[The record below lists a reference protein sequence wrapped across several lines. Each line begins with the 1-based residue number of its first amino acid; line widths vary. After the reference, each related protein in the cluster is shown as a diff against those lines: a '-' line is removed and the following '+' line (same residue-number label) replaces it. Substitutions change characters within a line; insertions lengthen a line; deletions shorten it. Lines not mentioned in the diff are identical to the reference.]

1 VSSKHGDVP
10 GLYFTPAAMS
20 KAAGGVY
27 RLPLFHYRN
36 SGRWYKLLSRRWA
49 AADLSARKLRV
60 ENIERT
66 QFVVLTGH
74 TDEQPLPDL
83 IRRLRVQRKSGRLQV
98 EYADG
103 PGSFFFEDGQMV
115 DARLGELRGVEAL
128 YAALALEGGSF
139 NFNPLVRPPERNID
153 RQGQQFIR
161 DLVEAPR
168 REGLAEIPAIGGRPG
183 AQGGHAPLPERAPL
197 QLGPGAE
204 ELLAPLEDRLSAVEG
219 AISNSARRFS
229 RERLAYAVV
238 IGFLVGLS
246 VVTTLHVL
254 YGPFFRG
261 RAEAAAD
268 KAAAVAPAPAAAE
281 QRPAR
286 PAPNANVSAEAS
298 AAEPAPPV
306 PSAAAVVGSRRFDGV
321 PAPRR
326 EYVVEVLVEVK
337 GGRVTDARVWNPRPG
352 AAPYEAVALRM
363 ARERSYPAGFSGGER
378 LKIRVKP

>member
-1 VSSKHGDVP
+1 
-10 GLYFTPAAMS
+10 M
-20 KAAGGVY
+20 
-27 RLPLFHYRN
+27 
-36 SGRWYKLLSRRWA
+36 
-49 AADLSARKLRV
+49 

-74 TDEQPLPDL
+74 TREQPLPDL
-83 IRRLRVQRKSGRLQV
+83 IRRLRVQRKTGRLQV

-103 PGSFFFEDGQMV
+103 PGAFFFEDGQMV

-168 REGLAEIPAIGGRPG
+168 HEGLAEIRVAGGVPS
-183 AQGGHAPLPERAPL
+183 AQRGDATLPEKTPL

-204 ELLAPLEDRLSAVEG
+204 EILAPLQHRLLAVEG
-219 AISNSARRFS
+219 AIATTARRFS
-229 RERLAYAVV
+229 HERLVYAVV

-246 VVTTLHVL
+246 LVTTLHVL
-254 YGPFFRG
+254 YGPFFG
-261 RAEAAAD
+261 
-268 KAAAVAPAPAAAE
+268 
-281 QRPAR
+281 QR
-286 PAPNANVSAEAS
+286 
-298 AAEPAPPV
+298 AEPAPAPEVKEQAKAVEAPPAQNANTNTNAEAPTAEAAPPV
-306 PSAAAVVGSRRFDGV
+306 PTAAAVVGSRRFDGL

-337 GGRVTDARVWNPRPG
+337 DGRVTDARVTNPRPG
-352 AAPYEAVALRM
+352 AAPFEAVALKM
-363 ARERSYPAGFSGGER
+363 ARDRTYPESFTGGER
-378 LKIRVKP
+378 VKIRVKP

>member
-1 VSSKHGDVP
+1 
-10 GLYFTPAAMS
+10 
-20 KAAGGVY
+20 
-27 RLPLFHYRN
+27 
-36 SGRWYKLLSRRWA
+36 
-49 AADLSARKLRV
+49 V

-103 PGSFFFEDGQMV
+103 PAAFFFEDGQMV

-168 REGLAEIPAIGGRPG
+168 REGLAEIRVAGGTQG
-183 AQGGHAPLPERAPL
+183 AHAPLPERAPL

-204 ELLAPLEDRLSAVEG
+204 ELLAPLEGRLLAVEG
-219 AISNSARRFS
+219 AIAHTARRFS

-246 VVTTLHVL
+246 LVTTLHLL
-254 YGPFFRG
+254 YGPFFG
-261 RAEAAAD
+261 QRAD
-268 KAAAVAPAPAAAE
+268 STSD
-281 QRPAR
+281 R
-286 PAPNANVSAEAS
+286 PAPNVEAPAVKEQTTATAQPAPTQDANSNSE
-298 AAEPAPPV
+298 AAEPVPPV
-306 PSAAAVVGSRRFDGV
+306 PSAASVVGSRRFDGV
-321 PAPRR
+321 LAPRR

-337 GGRVTDARVWNPRPG
+337 DGRVTDARVWNPRPG

-363 ARERSYPAGFSGGER
+363 ARERSYPENFTGGER
-378 LKIRVKP
+378 VKIRVKP

>member
-1 VSSKHGDVP
+1 
-10 GLYFTPAAMS
+10 
-20 KAAGGVY
+20 
-27 RLPLFHYRN
+27 
-36 SGRWYKLLSRRWA
+36 
-49 AADLSARKLRV
+49 V

-128 YAALALEGGSF
+128 YAALALDGGSF

-168 REGLAEIPAIGGRPG
+168 REGLGEIRVPGAVPG
-183 AQGGHAPLPERAPL
+183 AQGAHATLPERAPL

-204 ELLAPLEDRLSAVEG
+204 ELLAPLEGRLLAVEG
-219 AISNSARRFS
+219 AIEHTARRFS
-229 RERLAYAVV
+229 RERLVYAIL

-246 VVTTLHVL
+246 LVTTLHVL
-254 YGPFFRG
+254 YGPFFG
-261 RAEAAAD
+261 QRAD
-268 KAAAVAPAPAAAE
+268 SAPDRPAPNVEAPAAAE
-281 QRPAR
+281 APPAR
-286 PAPNANVSAEAS
+286 NANAAAAPPEA
-298 AAEPAPPV
+298 PPPV
-306 PSAAAVVGSRRFDGV
+306 PSAAAVVGSRRFDGL

-363 ARERSYPAGFSGGER
+363 ARERTYPETFTGGER
-378 LKIRVKP
+378 VKIRVRP

>member
-1 VSSKHGDVP
+1 
-10 GLYFTPAAMS
+10 M
-20 KAAGGVY
+20 
-27 RLPLFHYRN
+27 
-36 SGRWYKLLSRRWA
+36 
-49 AADLSARKLRV
+49 

-74 TDEQPLPDL
+74 THDQPLPEL

-103 PGSFFFEDGQMV
+103 PGSFFFEEGQMV

-168 REGLAEIPAIGGRPG
+168 REGLAEVRAAGGAPTV
-183 AQGGHAPLPERAPL
+183 QGGHDALPERAPL
-197 QLGPGAE
+197 LLGPGAE
-204 ELLAPLEDRLSAVEG
+204 ELLAPLEGRLLAVEG
-219 AISNSARRFS
+219 AIANTARRFS
-229 RERLAYAVV
+229 RERLVYAVV

-246 VVTTLHVL
+246 LVTTLHVL
-254 YGPFFRG
+254 YGPFFGR
-261 RAEAAAD
+261 RAE
-268 KAAAVAPAPAAAE
+268 PAAAAPAVKE
-281 QRPAR
+281 QAAAAAEVQPT
-286 PAPNANVSAEAS
+286 PTPNTNAE

-306 PSAAAVVGSRRFDGV
+306 PASAAVVGSRRFDGA

-337 GGRVTDARVWNPRPG
+337 GGRVTEARVWNPRPG

-363 ARERSYPAGFSGGER
+363 ARERTYPDTFTGGER
-378 LKIRVKP
+378 VKIRVKP

>member
-1 VSSKHGDVP
+1 
-10 GLYFTPAAMS
+10 M
-20 KAAGGVY
+20 
-27 RLPLFHYRN
+27 
-36 SGRWYKLLSRRWA
+36 
-49 AADLSARKLRV
+49 

-168 REGLAEIPAIGGRPG
+168 REGLAEIRMVGGAPT
-183 AQGGHAPLPERAPL
+183 AQGGPATLPERAPL

-204 ELLAPLEDRLSAVEG
+204 ELLAPLQDRLSAVEVV
-219 AISNSARRFS
+219 IESTARRFS
-229 RERLAYAVV
+229 RERLVYGVV

-246 VVTTLHVL
+246 LVTTLHVL
-254 YGPFFRG
+254 YGPFFGQRP
-261 RAEAAAD
+261 EPVAD
-268 KAAAVAPAPAAAE
+268 RPAVREQPPAAVAPAPA
-281 QRPAR
+281 Q
-286 PAPNANVSAEAS
+286 NTNAEAPKQ
-298 AAEPAPPV
+298 EEAPPV
-306 PSAAAVVGSRRFDGV
+306 TPVPAAAAVVGSRRFDGA

-337 GGRVTDARVWNPRPG
+337 DGRVTDARVSNPRPG
-352 AAPYEAVALRM
+352 AGPYESVALKM
-363 ARERSYPAGFSGGER
+363 ARDRTYPETFTGGER
-378 LKIRVKP
+378 VKIRVKP

>member
-1 VSSKHGDVP
+1 
-10 GLYFTPAAMS
+10 
-20 KAAGGVY
+20 
-27 RLPLFHYRN
+27 
-36 SGRWYKLLSRRWA
+36 
-49 AADLSARKLRV
+49 V

-128 YAALALEGGSF
+128 YAALALAGGSF

-168 REGLAEIPAIGGRPG
+168 RDGLSEIRVTGG
-183 AQGGHAPLPERAPL
+183 AQGGGGHATLPERAPL

-204 ELLAPLEDRLSAVEG
+204 ELLAPLEGRLLAVEG
-219 AISNSARRFS
+219 AIVSTARRFS
-229 RERLAYAVV
+229 RERLAYAVA

-246 VVTTLHVL
+246 LVTTLHVL
-254 YGPFFRG
+254 YGPFFGPRADSAIDKPAPSVEAPPA
-261 RAEAAAD
+261 REQTVAAEAPP
-268 KAAAVAPAPAAAE
+268 VPA
-281 QRPAR
+281 QN
-286 PAPNANVSAEAS
+286 PNANPEAT
-298 AAEPAPPV
+298 EPAPPV

-326 EYVVEVLVEVK
+326 EYLVEVLVEVK

-352 AAPYEAVALRM
+352 AAAYESVALRM
-363 ARERSYPAGFSGGER
+363 ARERSYPADFTGGER
-378 LKIRVKP
+378 VKIRVKP

>member
-1 VSSKHGDVP
+1 
-10 GLYFTPAAMS
+10 M
-20 KAAGGVY
+20 
-27 RLPLFHYRN
+27 
-36 SGRWYKLLSRRWA
+36 
-49 AADLSARKLRV
+49 

-168 REGLAEIPAIGGRPG
+168 REGLAEIRVAGGAPG
-183 AQGGHAPLPERAPL
+183 AQAIQGGGHAPLPERAPL

-204 ELLAPLEDRLSAVEG
+204 ELLAPLEGRLLAVEG
-219 AISNSARRFS
+219 AIAHTARRFS
-229 RERLAYAVV
+229 RERLVYAVL

-246 VVTTLHVL
+246 LVTTLHVL
-254 YGPFFRG
+254 YGPFFG
-261 RAEAAAD
+261 QRAE
-268 KAAAVAPAPAAAE
+268 PAAE
-281 QRPAR
+281 R
-286 PAPNANVSAEAS
+286 PAPNDAAPVVKEQTAARPAQNTNSNTNVEATG
-298 AAEPAPPV
+298 PAPPV

-337 GGRVTDARVWNPRPG
+337 EGRVTDARVWNPRPG

-363 ARERSYPAGFSGGER
+363 ARERSYPGNFTGGER
-378 LKIRVKP
+378 VKIRVKP

>member
-1 VSSKHGDVP
+1 M
-10 GLYFTPAAMS
+10 MS
-20 KAAGGVY
+20 KAVG
-27 RLPLFHYRN
+27 RLLFHYRK
-36 SGRWYKLLSRRWA
+36 SGRWYKLLSRRLT
-49 AADLSARKLRV
+49 AADLSVRNLRV

-168 REGLAEIPAIGGRPG
+168 REGLAEIRAAGGAPST
-183 AQGGHAPLPERAPL
+183 QSGHATLPERAPL

-204 ELLAPLEDRLSAVEG
+204 ELLAPLEGRLLAVEG
-219 AISNSARRFS
+219 AIAHTARRFS

-246 VVTTLHVL
+246 MVTTLHVL
-254 YGPFFRG
+254 YGPFFG
-261 RAEAAAD
+261 QRAESSAAE
-268 KAAAVAPAPAAAE
+268 APAVKEPTTVQPAPVNA
-281 QRPAR
+281 
-286 PAPNANVSAEAS
+286 PAPNANQNTNVEAPT
-298 AAEPAPPV
+298 AEPAPPV

-337 GGRVTDARVWNPRPG
+337 EGRVTDARVWNPRPG

-363 ARERSYPAGFSGGER
+363 ARERSYPENFTGGER
-378 LKIRVKP
+378 VKIRVKP

>member
-1 VSSKHGDVP
+1 
-10 GLYFTPAAMS
+10 
-20 KAAGGVY
+20 
-27 RLPLFHYRN
+27 
-36 SGRWYKLLSRRWA
+36 
-49 AADLSARKLRV
+49 V

-83 IRRLRVQRKSGRLQV
+83 IRRLRVQRKTGRLQV

-168 REGLAEIPAIGGRPG
+168 REGLAEIRVAGGGPSAQATHAI
-183 AQGGHAPLPERAPL
+183 LPERAPL

-204 ELLAPLEDRLSAVEG
+204 ELLAPLEVRLMAVEG
-219 AISNSARRFS
+219 AIAHTARRFS
-229 RERLAYAVV
+229 RERLVYAVV

-246 VVTTLHVL
+246 LVTTLHLL
-254 YGPFFRG
+254 YGPFFG
-261 RAEAAAD
+261 QRAEPLADQPEPAVREQTAAA
-268 KAAAVAPAPAAAE
+268 AAP
-281 QRPAR
+281 
-286 PAPNANVSAEAS
+286 PAPNVNTN
-298 AAEPAPPV
+298 AAATEPAPPV

-337 GGRVTDARVWNPRPG
+337 GGRVTDARVSNPRPG

-363 ARERSYPAGFSGGER
+363 ARERSYPGNFTGGER
-378 LKIRVKP
+378 VKIRVKP

>member
-1 VSSKHGDVP
+1 
-10 GLYFTPAAMS
+10 M
-20 KAAGGVY
+20 
-27 RLPLFHYRN
+27 
-36 SGRWYKLLSRRWA
+36 
-49 AADLSARKLRV
+49 

-128 YAALALEGGSF
+128 YAALTLEGGSF

-168 REGLAEIPAIGGRPG
+168 REGLAEVRVAGGAAA
-183 AQGGHAPLPERAPL
+183 AQGGPAPLPERAPL

-204 ELLAPLEDRLSAVEG
+204 ELLAPLEGRLLAVEG
-219 AISNSARRFS
+219 AIASTARRFS
-229 RERLAYAVV
+229 RERLTYAVV

-246 VVTTLHVL
+246 LVTTLHVL
-254 YGPFFRG
+254 YGPFFGPRAADS
-261 RAEAAAD
+261 AEAPAVREQPAAPP
-268 KAAAVAPAPAAAE
+268 APAPA
-281 QRPAR
+281 Q
-286 PAPNANVSAEAS
+286 NANTDSNAS
-298 AAEPAPPV
+298 AAAPEPPPPV
-306 PSAAAVVGSRRFDGV
+306 PAAAAVVGSRRFDGV

-326 EYVVEVLVEVK
+326 EYVVEVLVEVRE
-337 GGRVTDARVWNPRPG
+337 GRVTGARVWNPRPG
-352 AAPYEAVALRM
+352 AAAHEAVALRM
-363 ARERSYPAGFSGGER
+363 ARERTYPETFTGGER
-378 LKIRVKP
+378 LKVRVRP